1 MLIGTTLK
9 KLRESKR
16 LTVEQVAE
24 HLSVSASS
32 YRKYEYNEREPSTDV
47 IIEIADFY
55 NVTTDMLLGREKP
68 SPNPVTLLNLPDDTE
83 AVVDAISKMPVA
95 TQKIMV
101 DLLLQLADSVNMRRD
116 SAEDNVREIVK
127 TILKTVYY
135 DAASAGTGEPLGDEP
150 PEQIEI
156 IATPEAEAADCVIRV
171 HGDSMED
178 TFSDGDL
185 VLVKYQETLGIGEV
199 GVFVLNNEGYIK
211 EYGRDR
217 LVSHNPKY
225 DDIPLHEYDDLRCT
239 GRVIGVAEIP
249 E

>member
-1 MLIGTTLK
+1 MDINNLK
-9 KLRESKR
+9 KAREAAHYTQAQAAVALNVSDGTYKNY
-16 LTVEQVAE
+16 EQG
-24 HLSVSASS
+24 
-32 YRKYEYNEREPSTDV
+32 KREPNNAILLRIADLYHVSTD
-47 IIEIADFY
+47 Y
-55 NVTTDMLLGREKP
+55 LLGRDTPTP
-68 SPNPVTLLNLPDDTE
+68 SPTTLPNIPDDTE
-83 AVVDAISKMPVA
+83 TVVDAISKLPPA

-101 DLLLQLADSVNMRRD
+101 DLLLQLADSANMRRD
-116 SAEDNVREIVK
+116 SAADNVREIVR

-211 EYGRDR
+211 EYGGDR